1 MDEWLNDYVEIE
13 LKKQRPK
20 TALDKI
26 LEEGYTK
33 TGLDLKHFDVYK
45 KENKRLLYNRKEKV
59 IDMIYDMEKV
69 FSGYRGVSFSSKKFE
84 DKIGKESLK

>member
-1 MDEWLNDYVEIE
+1 MENWLENYIEIE

-26 LEEGYTK
+26 LEEGYVK

-45 KENKRLLYNRKEKV
+45 NGNKRLLYNRKEEV
-59 IDMIYDMEKV
+59 IDMIYNMKDV
-69 FSGYRGVSFSSKKFE
+69 FGNYQSICFSSEKFRE
-84 DKIGKESLK
+84 QEK

>member
-1 MDEWLNDYVEIE
+1 MENWLENYIEIE

-26 LEEGYTK
+26 LEEGYVK

-45 KENKRLLYNRKEKV
+45 NGNKRLLYNRKEEV

-69 FSGYRGVSFSSKKFE
+69 FSGYRGVSFSSEKF
-84 DKIGKESLK
+84 KEQENE

>member
-1 MDEWLNDYVEIE
+1 MADKWLNDYIEIE

-26 LEEGYTK
+26 LDAGYVK

-45 KENKRLLYNRKEKV
+45 KGRKRLLYNPSKEE

-69 FSGYRGVSFSSKKFE
+69 FSGYRSVSFSSEEFKN
-84 DKIGKESLK
+84 KENE

>member
-1 MDEWLNDYVEIE
+1 MENWLENYIEIE

-20 TALDKI
+20 TTLDKI

-45 KENKRLLYNRKEKV
+45 NGNKRLLYNRKEEV

-69 FSGYRGVSFSSKKFE
+69 FSGYRGVSFSSEKF
-84 DKIGKESLK
+84 KEQENE

>member
-1 MDEWLNDYVEIE
+1 MENWLENYIEIE

-26 LEEGYTK
+26 LEEGYVK

-45 KENKRLLYNRKEKV
+45 NGNKRLLYNRKEEV

-69 FSGYRGVSFSSKKFE
+69 FSGYRSVSFSSEEFKN
-84 DKIGKESLK
+84 KENE